1 MDTIYRKQKSFLIV
15 LASII
20 LIALVTLKGPPEV
33 HAETRHYND
42 EETVTNLTSIQGN
55 KVDMIAQWSQVSVTL
70 PEGKKPGYKF
80 IAWYQDPECTKY
92 IGKANDTYIPARAN
106 ETLYAKW
113 TAIEYTLHFDTNLDH
128 TETGRYAIGVP
139 TGDTSDKKII
149 FDDLYGELPEIAL
162 DGYEFLGWYDKP
174 VGGNK
179 INSTDRFTYLNDDQ
193 TDGSDMTLYAH
204 WKNFI
209 PANVK
214 MYAKNDNGIYVTSDD
229 LANDVSVSE
238 WSDTAYTLWA
248 QAEDIGDG
256 IANATVTRADA
267 YSNAVFDRTTF
278 NKVTRLTKENATFQS
293 YGVEGTTSIFLTVS
307 DTEGTKTDR
316 ILDGSVSTKKMNLKV
331 DTTAPKAT
339 MSVTLGTHENPLNTV
354 STKSWQDWAVY
365 DSVAYGAK
373 VTITISDENEY
384 AAGGKQ
390 DVSGISHAWL
400 TVFDTDNPDNKT
412 DIELVADGSNNVY
425 TYDYEDILKTN
436 IMFPNVMNL
445 SYELHVVDV
454 AGNETPVITK
464 TTERKPELYSK
475 VEKLTS
481 DDLGD
486 PLLFKAGFRGRLYIY
501 TTGWV
506 DTLSLEWPDCI
517 VKSGEYDV
525 AHDEPGMIYN
535 ATLIT
540 NGMTQDMTPSSD
552 PFERMLQEAVLT
564 SEYTDDNNPSSKTIT
579 VEADGENTGFTR
591 CYVFDFWVPVYIG
604 LPENPDHIDMG
615 IINQITTKIIA
626 NKYLIR
632 SSAES
637 VTTETVTSMGT
648 FDMRLGE
655 GSIMD
660 DFHTSIIN

>member
-20 LIALVTLKGPPEV
+20 LTALVTLKGPPEV

-92 IGKANDTYIPARAN
+92 IGKANDTYIPARSN

-179 INSTDRFTYLNDDQ
+179 INSTDRFTHLNDNQ

-214 MYAKNDNGIYVTSDD
+214 MYAKNDNGIYVTSTD
-229 LANDVSVSE
+229 LENDVSVSE

-278 NKVTRLTKENATFQS
+278 SKETRLTKENATFQS

-316 ILDGSVSTKKMNLKV
+316 ILDGSVNTKKMNLKV
-331 DTTAPKAT
+331 DTTAPKAGRIGLFT
-339 MSVTLGTHENPLNTV
+339 ILLHTEQKSPLQSVTKMSMPLV
-354 STKSWQDWAVY
+354 V
-365 DSVAYGAK
+365 
-373 VTITISDENEY
+373 
-384 AAGGKQ
+384 
-390 DVSGISHAWL
+390 
-400 TVFDTDNPDNKT
+400 NK
-412 DIELVADGSNNVY
+412 
-425 TYDYEDILKTN
+425 
-436 IMFPNVMNL
+436 MFL
-445 SYELHVVDV
+445 
-454 AGNETPVITK
+454 
-464 TTERKPELYSK
+464 
-475 VEKLTS
+475 
-481 DDLGD
+481 
-486 PLLFKAGFRGRLYIY
+486 
-501 TTGWV
+501 
-506 DTLSLEWPDCI
+506 
-517 VKSGEYDV
+517 
-525 AHDEPGMIYN
+525 
-535 ATLIT
+535 
-540 NGMTQDMTPSSD
+540 
-552 PFERMLQEAVLT
+552 
-564 SEYTDDNNPSSKTIT
+564 
-579 VEADGENTGFTR
+579 
-591 CYVFDFWVPVYIG
+591 
-604 LPENPDHIDMG
+604 
-615 IINQITTKIIA
+615 
-626 NKYLIR
+626 
-632 SSAES
+632 ES
-637 VTTETVTSMGT
+637 VMHG
-648 FDMRLGE
+648 
-655 GSIMD
+655 
-660 DFHTSIIN
+660 